1 MTSRERV
8 LKALQHEEPDCV
20 PFDLS
25 STPVTGIHQLAYRR
39 LRQALGLPE
48 REPQIWHMMQQLA
61 WVDDDVCDAM
71 ETDITG
77 LRLG

>member
-1 MTSRERV
+1 MRDLTSRERV

-39 LRQALGLPE
+39 LRQARRDFG
-48 REPQIWHMMQQLA
+48 QYS
-61 WVDDDVCDAM
+61 
-71 ETDITG
+71 
-77 LRLG
+77 